1 MSKVFEILLRIIE
14 SPRCLWLFVS
24 GWVPTAI
31 YYYNYQDSEFAFY
44 VLIFLSTYIAL
55 SILSLLLHKLF
66 NAIDSCKEKRY
77 HQQQDDALNRQIKG
91 YAEDCYHLLSD
102 YDKHILM
109 YAVLYGQR
117 GKEWG
122 NKILLTNCPRAHMVR
137 SMGEK
142 LNKYGHPELLKMD
155 DLHSMNFDIILNRFL
170 LGAIESDI
178 MERNLTKE
186 SVEQFFV
193 DENERV
199 QKELTRAL
207 ENRKPAE
214 GKNRKPKNVSY
225 VR

>member
-1 MSKVFEILLRIIE
+1 M
-14 SPRCLWLFVS
+14 
-24 GWVPTAI
+24 
-31 YYYNYQDSEFAFY
+31 
-44 VLIFLSTYIAL
+44 
-55 SILSLLLHKLF
+55 
-66 NAIDSCKEKRY
+66 
-77 HQQQDDALNRQIKG
+77 
-91 YAEDCYHLLSD
+91 
-102 YDKHILM
+102 
-109 YAVLYGQR
+109 
-117 GKEWG
+117 
-122 NKILLTNCPRAHMVR
+122 NCPRAHMVR

-214 GKNRKPKNVSY
+214 GKKRKPKNVSY